1 VLAPSNYSVISD
13 QSKTNGVGSKG
24 SDCFLPSEENHCTG
38 PQKVEAD
45 KWYNEVAPMAHRLLS
60 ALIMEDNLSDSNGV
74 QSDILVEFP
83 NSQIPYNANRYL
95 ENGLQS
101 SAVTSNFGLSVDFTH
116 SNSTSVVH
124 QSLCNG
130 FTASSNF
137 IISKSGNTHSD
148 NLSDG
153 INFTVCPES
162 GALHDLIPQIS
173 HQYQNPGKTFPLS
186 PYDYQ
191 YGHMP
196 VDDKI
201 LIELQSIGICP
212 ETVV

>member
-1 VLAPSNYSVISD
+1 
-13 QSKTNGVGSKG
+13 
-24 SDCFLPSEENHCTG
+24 
-38 PQKVEAD
+38 
-45 KWYNEVAPMAHRLLS
+45 
-60 ALIMEDNLSDSNGV
+60 MEDNLSDLNGM
-74 QSDILVEFP
+74 QSDVLVEFP
-83 NSQIPYNANRYL
+83 NSQIPYNANKYL

-162 GALHDLIPQIS
+162 CALHDLIPHIS
-173 HQYQNPGKTFPLS
+173 HQYENPVKTFPFS
-186 PYDYQ
+186 PYEYQ
-191 YGHMP
+191 YGHMSA
-196 VDDKI
+196 DDKI